1 MKKKNA
7 FTLMELL
14 AVIALLSIILLI
26 ATPTIIGIVE
36 DAKKDTFSKSVLSV
50 INVTKMD
57 IVSKVYEDAYIYTL
71 DGGVITNL
79 DIPVSNVEKMNGY
92 ILHEDDGGIEYA
104 VHNETYCVKKTSNMK
119 EEIVEEYTG
128 KCDFITSEKC
138 FAFSKGSI
146 ANYYDNEENNSSN
159 PKCPR
164 DIRIPETIN
173 GVTVTK
179 IVNNAFKEKNITSVR
194 FPNTL
199 IEIGQYAFSNNK
211 INDEIDLSNTK
222 ITSIGSFAF
231 LSDGSTN
238 QITSV
243 KFPSTLTSIG
253 QSAFSRNKISGELDL
268 SNTKVTTILPSAF
281 FGTEDRSTNQITSV
295 KFPDTLE
302 LIYHSVFK
310 YNAINGELDLSNTK
324 VTSIGNNAFATVMDG
339 NPNKITSVKL
349 PSTLTSIGQSVFE
362 NSAINGELDLS
373 NTNLTSIGW
382 SSFRNNQIT
391 SIKFPSTLEVID
403 SSAFADNK
411 LSGELDLSGTSLI
424 SVNSSA
430 FTGSRDGST
439 NKITSVKFPST
450 LEIIEG
456 SAFSHNKLSGEIDL
470 SNTKVTSLGSYSF
483 EGLSDKSTNQITS
496 VKFPSTVTEIKFFS
510 FQGNNLESVT
520 FYGRSDLTGVTLG
533 SYALGSF
540 DTSDITF
547 IQ

>member
-50 INVTKMD
+50 INATKMD

-104 VHNETYCVKKTSNMK
+104 VHNETYCVKKSSNMK

-138 FAFSKGSI
+138 FSFSKGSI
-146 ANYYDNEENNSSN
+146 INYYDNEENNSSN
-159 PKCPR
+159 KECPR

-179 IVNNAFKEKNITSVR
+179 ISNNAFKEKNITSVR
-194 FPNTL
+194 FPSGL
-199 IEIGQYAFSNNK
+199 ESIGQYAFSNNK
-211 INDEIDLSNTK
+211 INGKLDLSNTN
-222 ITSIGSFAF
+222 IASIESFAF

-243 KFPSTLTSIG
+243 KFPSTLTNIG
-253 QSAFSRNKISGELDL
+253 QSAFKD
-268 SNTKVTTILPSAF
+268 
-281 FGTEDRSTNQITSV
+281 
-295 KFPDTLE
+295 
-302 LIYHSVFK
+302 
-310 YNAINGELDLSNTK
+310 
-324 VTSIGNNAFATVMDG
+324 
-339 NPNKITSVKL
+339 
-349 PSTLTSIGQSVFE
+349 
-362 NSAINGELDLS
+362 
-373 NTNLTSIGW
+373 
-382 SSFRNNQIT
+382 
-391 SIKFPSTLEVID
+391 
-403 SSAFADNK
+403 
-411 LSGELDLSGTSLI
+411 
-424 SVNSSA
+424 
-430 FTGSRDGST
+430 
-439 NKITSVKFPST
+439 
-450 LEIIEG
+450 
-456 SAFSHNKLSGEIDL
+456 NKLSGEIDL